1 MSKFQFW
8 RICQY
13 AKLHFFANKQ
23 RVTLKFNVSLLSVRR
38 TFRHKKG
45 LRRLAT
51 ETVCCVESEGIN
63 PR

>member
-1 MSKFQFW
+1 MLCEFESHLGHKQSASYFGDLRIVVLYPVHIRNYEFW
-8 RICQY
+8 RI
-13 AKLHFFANKQ
+13 
-23 RVTLKFNVSLLSVRR
+23 
-38 TFRHKKG
+38 KKG